1 MPVHHRHIFRK
12 RGPDRINVRCKR
24 PTRWAFVV
32 AEFNYHNGRVPWPLP
47 IAMLGVRPPLWYN
60 PVWLRQDLR
69 YVAQA
74 PPNHS
79 TREGQGTK
87 GGNDGRLRR
96 RIGPSGSPALR
107 PSPGAGVE
115 TATDVRFKSSI
126 HGALS
131 SCVAFASARVN
142 HPSPCVGVPQ
152 GHPKK
157 SPWRWRQNGEEA
169 THGVPGRCDG
179 QEPDGGGAA
188 GPAKARAAALA
199 PGSGRPAGSPAR
211 ALGLAGRSDD
221 GEGPRRSA
229 RSAAGRRGLHSHP
242 SRGEGHT
249 WTPSLF
255 LHTLWPYL
263 NQPESPA
270 LAAPANTSNPRRAR
284 FPISSTTVTT
294 CNPSATSSAFSW
306 KTLVEPT

>member
-1 MPVHHRHIFRK
+1 M
-12 RGPDRINVRCKR
+12 RGGASVS
-24 PTRWAFVV
+24 
-32 AEFNYHNGRVPWPLP
+32 G
-47 IAMLGVRPPLWYN
+47 
-60 PVWLRQDLR
+60 
-69 YVAQA
+69 
-74 PPNHS
+74 
-79 TREGQGTK
+79 
-87 GGNDGRLRR
+87 
-96 RIGPSGSPALR
+96 SGSPR
-107 PSPGAGVE
+107 GK
-115 TATDVRFKSSI
+115 TDHVTQKM
-126 HGALS
+126 G
-131 SCVAFASARVN
+131 
-142 HPSPCVGVPQ
+142 PTTPVPQ
-152 GHPKK
+152 RPPQKEPLALEAK
-157 SPWRWRQNGEEA
+157 WRRSNSRSTWPMRWSRARRRRGGRSSSKERERLDAEA
-169 THGVPGRCDG
+169 SQAVQDADQGAPETPEPDPEPPAVRPEDRGVPGNHR
-179 QEPDGGGAA
+179 PPAA